1 MWSLQPFLSFANYDI
16 DEGLSPIV
24 PVLKKLRGRTE
35 VPVRRHQQN
44 LVIGISVSN
53 LERTLMNGDDA
64 NTGDDNAKESDGNA
78 NKGDGEDDA
87 SERPF
92 YNGYN
97 LLPYSQLQTVMLV
110 QVKVHF

>member
-1 MWSLQPFLSFANYDI
+1 M
-16 DEGLSPIV
+16 
-24 PVLKKLRGRTE
+24 
-35 VPVRRHQQN
+35 PVRRHQQI

-64 NTGDDNAKESDGNA
+64 NTGDDNA
-78 NKGDGEDDA
+78 NKGDGNDNV
-87 SERPF
+87 SEQPF

-97 LLPYSQLQTVMLV
+97 PLPYSQLQTVMLV

>member
-1 MWSLQPFLSFANYDI
+1 M
-16 DEGLSPIV
+16 
-24 PVLKKLRGRTE
+24 
-35 VPVRRHQQN
+35 PVRRHQQI

-110 QVKVHF
+110 LVKVHF